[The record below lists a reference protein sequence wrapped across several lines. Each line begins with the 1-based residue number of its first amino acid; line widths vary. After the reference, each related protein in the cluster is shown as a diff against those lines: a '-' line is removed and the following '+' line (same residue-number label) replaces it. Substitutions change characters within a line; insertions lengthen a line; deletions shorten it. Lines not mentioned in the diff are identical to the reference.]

1 MLEEKKSTTESASSS
16 TFSPKEF
23 DAATEIATFWD
34 KPTSV
39 LNQILDVIGTAIG
52 PESFGKAIADLDQKS
67 AALIQTLG
75 VGNKRGQELTL
86 TIADTIP
93 KYLELGLK
101 ADDAAADYVKLI
113 DTFNTNMTLT
123 DETLVNLAATAKV
136 TRMEGSAM
144 AKSFQDAGTPISMV
158 GDKMMDVAKVANQA
172 GVTVAAVSGGVVKN
186 LDKMSLYNFDNGIKG
201 LAKMAAQA
209 SRLGIDME
217 KVFAV
222 TEKVFNPEGAI
233 ELSASLQRLGVA
245 SSELLDPLRL
255 MDLAQNDPTELQ
267 NQIVNMTKDFT
278 RFNEQTKSF
287 EILPGAKRRM
297 REVAD
302 ALGMTGSEFSK
313 MALNAANFDMKLKQ
327 IKFSPDV
334 KEEDR
339 ELVATMAQ
347 FNKGGVA
354 EVQIREMKTNE
365 KGEQEW
371 TGEYITKAVSELKDD
386 DVKNLKEL
394 QELQGKTMEEIAFD
408 QLSQLVALNGSFNK
422 LSTSLT
428 YGAASNKN
436 VQKTFKS
443 GMSSATKS
451 IKSVNDEFDTPDVRQ
466 RLDLVLKNIGSM
478 FEKLPNLGT
487 MFEGATTKL
496 TELVTKISTLI
507 TNNNGSISV
516 NDFEIR
522 TLPQDKL
529 VMAGGTNIDGSK
541 NSNTSSNTGSNEI
554 SMTHT
559 FNFSNLPSY
568 VTSTEVERILKE
580 YTQNSQNALAM
591 VKASGNVNNGLTSK
605 K

>member
-23 DAATEIATFWD
+23 DASTEIAAFWD
-34 KPTSV
+34 KPTNV

-302 ALGMTGSEFSK
+302 ALGMTGTEFSK

-354 EVQIREMKTNE
+354 EVKIREMKTNE

-386 DVKNLKEL
+386 DVKNLKDL
-394 QELQGKTMEEIAFD
+394 QELQGKSMEEIAFD

-451 IKSVNDEFDTPDVRQ
+451 ITSVNDEFDTPDVRQ

-541 NSNTSSNTGSNEI
+541 NSNTSSNTGLNEVN
-554 SMTHT
+554 MTHT

>member
-1 MLEEKKSTTESASSS
+1 MSEEKKSTTESASSS

-23 DAATEIATFWD
+23 DASTEIATFWD

-354 EVQIREMKTNE
+354 EVKIREMKTNE

-386 DVKNLKEL
+386 DVKNLKDL
-394 QELQGKTMEEIAFD
+394 QELQGKSMEEIAFD

-451 IKSVNDEFDTPDVRQ
+451 ITSVNDEFDTPDVRQ

-541 NSNTSSNTGSNEI
+541 NSNTSSNTGLNEVN
-554 SMTHT
+554 MTHT

>member
-1 MLEEKKSTTESASSS
+1 MLVNKESTTESASTSK
-16 TFSPKEF
+16 FSPTEF
-23 DAATEIATFWD
+23 DASTQIAAFWD
-34 KPTSV
+34 KPTNV
-39 LNQILDVIGTAIG
+39 LNQILDVIGKAIG
-52 PESFGKAIADLDQKS
+52 PESLGKAVADLDQKS

-86 TIADTIP
+86 TIDDTIP

-113 DTFNTNMTLT
+113 DTFNTNMSLT

-144 AKSFQDAGTPISMV
+144 AKSFQDVGVPISMV
-158 GDKMMDVAKVANQA
+158 GDKMMDVAKIANQA
-172 GVTVAAVSGGVVKN
+172 GVTVASVSGYVVKN
-186 LDKMSLYNFDNGIKG
+186 LDKMNLYNFEGGVKG

-217 KVFAV
+217 KVFTV
-222 TEKVFNPEGAI
+222 TAKVFDPDGAI
-233 ELSASLQRLGVA
+233 DLAASLQRLGVA

-267 NQIVNMTKDFT
+267 NQIVSISKDFT

-297 REVAD
+297 KEVGE
-302 ALGMTGSEFSK
+302 ALGMTGGEFQK

-334 KEEDR
+334 KDEDR

-354 EVQIREMKTNE
+354 EVKIREMKTNE

-394 QELQGKTMEEIAFD
+394 QELQGETMEEIAFD

-451 IKSVNDEFDTPDVRQ
+451 ITSVNDEFDTPDVRQ
-466 RLDLVLKNIGSM
+466 GLDLVVKKIGSV
-478 FEKLPNLGT
+478 FEKMNGLGT
-487 MFEGATTKL
+487 MFKDATKML
-496 TELVTKISTLI
+496 TELVTKISTYI
-507 TNNNGSISV
+507 TNSSGSISV

-541 NSNTSSNTGSNEI
+541 NSNSSSNTGSNEVN
-554 SMTHT
+554 MAHT

-568 VTSTEVERILKE
+568 VTSTEIERILKE

-591 VKASGNVNNGLTSK
+591 VNAAGKVNNGLTSK

>member
-1 MLEEKKSTTESASSS
+1 MLVDKESTTESASTSK
-16 TFSPKEF
+16 FSPTEF
-23 DAATEIATFWD
+23 DAATQIAAFWD
-34 KPTSV
+34 KPTNV
-39 LNQILDVIGTAIG
+39 LNQILDVIGNAIG
-52 PESFGKAIADLDQKS
+52 PESLGKAVADLDQKS

-172 GVTVAAVSGGVVKN
+172 GVTVAALSGGVVKN

-354 EVQIREMKTNE
+354 EVKIREMKTNE

-394 QELQGKTMEEIAFD
+394 QELQGETMEEIAFD

-466 RLDLVLKNIGSM
+466 GLDLVVKKIGSM

-541 NSNTSSNTGSNEI
+541 NSNTSSNTGLNEVN
-554 SMTHT
+554 MTHT

>member
-1 MLEEKKSTTESASSS
+1 MSEEKKSTTESASSS

-23 DAATEIATFWD
+23 DASTEIATFWD

-302 ALGMTGSEFSK
+302 ALGMTGAEFSK

-354 EVQIREMKTNE
+354 EVKIREMKTNE

-386 DVKNLKEL
+386 DVKNLKDL
-394 QELQGKTMEEIAFD
+394 QELQGKSMEEIAFD

-451 IKSVNDEFDTPDVRQ
+451 ITSVNDEFDTPDVRQ

-541 NSNTSSNTGSNEI
+541 NSNTSSNTGLNEVN
-554 SMTHT
+554 MTHT

>member
-1 MLEEKKSTTESASSS
+1 MLEDKKSTTESASSS

-23 DAATEIATFWD
+23 DAATQIQNFWE
-34 KPTSV
+34 KPTNV

-52 PESFGKAIADLDQKS
+52 PEAFGKAVADLDQKS

-113 DTFNTNMTLT
+113 DTFNTNMSLT
-123 DETLVNLAATAKV
+123 DETLTELAATAKV
-136 TRMEGSAM
+136 TRQEGSAL

-158 GDKMMDVAKVANQA
+158 GDRMMDVVKVANQA
-172 GVTVAAVSGGVVKN
+172 GVTVGAVSGGVVKN
-186 LDKMSLYNFDNGIKG
+186 LDKMSLYNFDNGVKG
-201 LAKMAAQA
+201 LARMAAQA
-209 SRLGIDME
+209 SRLGIDMD

-233 ELSASLQRLGVA
+233 ELSASLQRLGVT

-327 IKFSPDV
+327 IKFSPNV

-354 EVQIREMKTNE
+354 EVKIREMKKNE
-365 KGEQEW
+365 KGEDEW

-386 DVKNLKEL
+386 DVKNLKDL
-394 QELQGKTMEEIAFD
+394 QELQGKSMEEIAID
-408 QLSQLVALNGSFNK
+408 QLSELVALNGSINK

-436 VQKTFKS
+436 AQKTFKG

-451 IKSVNDEFDTPDVRQ
+451 VRTANDKFETNDVRKG
-466 RLDLVLKNIGSM
+466 LDVVLTNIGSVFESMDGLGDM
-478 FEKLPNLGT
+478 FK
-487 MFEGATTKL
+487 GAKEMLTTL
-496 TELVTKISTLI
+496 TSSIKDYI
-507 TNNNGSISV
+507 TNSNGSISV

-541 NSNTSSNTGSNEI
+541 NSNTSSNTGSNEVN
-554 SMTHT
+554 MTHT

>member
-1 MLEEKKSTTESASSS
+1 MLVNKESTTESASTSK
-16 TFSPKEF
+16 FSPTEF
-23 DAATEIATFWD
+23 DASTQIAAFWD
-34 KPTSV
+34 KPTNV
-39 LNQILDVIGTAIG
+39 LNQILDVIGKAIG
-52 PESFGKAIADLDQKS
+52 PESLGKAVADLDQKS

-113 DTFNTNMTLT
+113 DTFNTNMSLT

-144 AKSFQDAGTPISMV
+144 AKSFQDVGVPISMV
-158 GDKMMDVAKVANQA
+158 GDKMMDVAKIANQA
-172 GVTVAAVSGGVVKN
+172 GVTVASVSGYVVKN
-186 LDKMSLYNFDNGIKG
+186 LDKMNLYNFEGGVKG

-217 KVFAV
+217 KVFTV
-222 TEKVFNPEGAI
+222 TAKVFDPDGAI
-233 ELSASLQRLGVA
+233 DLAASLQRLGVA

-267 NQIVNMTKDFT
+267 NQIVSISKDFT

-297 REVAD
+297 KEVGE
-302 ALGMTGSEFSK
+302 ALGMTGGEFQK

-334 KEEDR
+334 KDEDR

-354 EVQIREMKTNE
+354 EVKIREMKTNE

-394 QELQGKTMEEIAFD
+394 QELQGETMEEIAFD
-408 QLSQLVALNGSFNK
+408 Q
-422 LSTSLT
+422 
-428 YGAASNKN
+428 
-436 VQKTFKS
+436 
-443 GMSSATKS
+443 
-451 IKSVNDEFDTPDVRQ
+451 
-466 RLDLVLKNIGSM
+466 
-478 FEKLPNLGT
+478 
-487 MFEGATTKL
+487 
-496 TELVTKISTLI
+496 
-507 TNNNGSISV
+507 
-516 NDFEIR
+516 
-522 TLPQDKL
+522 
-529 VMAGGTNIDGSK
+529 
-541 NSNTSSNTGSNEI
+541 
-554 SMTHT
+554 
-559 FNFSNLPSY
+559 
-568 VTSTEVERILKE
+568 
-580 YTQNSQNALAM
+580 
-591 VKASGNVNNGLTSK
+591 
-605 K
+605 